1 MLVLLLGSA
10 ILWLLKQPLHN
21 SQIGKKMAQKKSKAN
36 AEKVSALQKKVVAK
50 SQRNAK
56 VKVKKFYTDK
66 GTTILLEAITVAMSL
81 PVMPSTIDNAEA
93 MRQWCIT
100 NNAPSVQRNLVC
112 RKATNYRADNAIRQ
126 RLQSLQN
133 NNIITASVDVV
144 WATNNA
150 IAKREPFS
158 VQAEKVFI
166 VRK

>member
-1 MLVLLLGSA
+1 
-10 ILWLLKQPLHN
+10 
-21 SQIGKKMAQKKSKAN
+21 
-36 AEKVSALQKKVVAK
+36 
-50 SQRNAK
+50 
-56 VKVKKFYTDK
+56 
-66 GTTILLEAITVAMSL
+66 MSL
-81 PVMPSTIDNAEA
+81 PVMPKTIDNAEA
-93 MRQWCIT
+93 MRQWCIA
-100 NNAPSVQRNLVC
+100 NNAPSVQRNIVC

-158 VQAEKVFI
+158 VQSEKVFI

>member
-1 MLVLLLGSA
+1 VLSSNPLGTYR
-10 ILWLLKQPLHN
+10 K
-21 SQIGKKMAQKKSKAN
+21 GKKMAQKKSKAN

-50 SQRNAK
+50 SQRNSKA
-56 VKVKKFYTDK
+56 KVKKFYTDK
-66 GTTILLEAITVAMSL
+66 GTTILLEAITISMSL

-100 NNAPSVQRNLVC
+100 NNAPSVQRNIVC

>member
-1 MLVLLLGSA
+1 
-10 ILWLLKQPLHN
+10 
-21 SQIGKKMAQKKSKAN
+21 MAQKKSKAN
-36 AEKVSALQKKVVAK
+36 AEKVSALQKKVVVK
-50 SQRNAK
+50 SQQNSK
-56 VKVKKFYTDK
+56 LKVKKFYTDK
-66 GTTILLEAITVAMSL
+66 GTQLLLEAITIAMSL
-81 PVMPSTIDNAEA
+81 PVMPKSIDNAEA

-150 IAKREPFS
+150 MAKRDPFS
-158 VQAEKVFI
+158 VQSEKVFI

>member
-1 MLVLLLGSA
+1 
-10 ILWLLKQPLHN
+10 
-21 SQIGKKMAQKKSKAN
+21 MAQKKAKAN
-36 AEKVSALQKKVVAK
+36 AEKVSSLQKKVITKANTNSK
-50 SQRNAK
+50 L
-56 VKVKKFYTDK
+56 KVKKFYTDK
-66 GTTILLEAITVAMSL
+66 GTLILLEAITIAMSL
-81 PVMPSTIDNAEA
+81 PVMPKTIDNAEA